1 MENYKRTIRHRI
13 GLFTGLILLTAVL
26 GVYSSIAMGNP
37 ENTGISDGALSGF
50 QMGLIVGLG
59 VLALTQLFK
68 LSMAV
73 KDERKLKLA
82 YNREN
87 DERMKAI
94 RAKAGMPMLL
104 ITSVL
109 MIIAAIIAGY
119 FNIVVFYT
127 LTAAAVVQLLLG
139 VSVKLYH
146 MKTM

>member
-1 MENYKRTIRHRI
+1 MENYKRTIRYRI
-13 GLFTGLILLTAVL
+13 GLHIALILLTAAL
-26 GVYSSIAMGNP
+26 GVYSFFEMGTP
-37 ENTGISDGALSGF
+37 ENAGISGGALSRF
-50 QMGLIVGLG
+50 QLGLIVGLG
-59 VLALTQLFK
+59 IRALTELVK
-68 LSMAV
+68 LSMVV
-73 KDERKLKLA
+73 KDERKLKMA

-104 ITSVL
+104 ITSV
-109 MIIAAIIAGY
+109 MMVIAAIIAGY

-127 LTAAAVVQLLLG
+127 LTAAAMMQLLLG

>member
-1 MENYKRTIRHRI
+1 MENYKRTIRYTI
-13 GLFTGLILLTAVL
+13 GLFAGLILLTAAL
-26 GVYSSIAMGNP
+26 GIYSITAMGKPGNA
-37 ENTGISDGALSGF
+37 GISGGALSGF
-50 QMGLIVGLG
+50 QLGLITGLG
-59 VLALTQLFK
+59 VLALTQLVK
-68 LSMAV
+68 LSMAM
-73 KDERKLKLA
+73 KDERKLKMA

-104 ITSVL
+104 ITSV
-109 MIIAAIIAGY
+109 MMVIAAIIAGY

-127 LTAAAVVQLLLG
+127 LTAAAMMQLLLG

>member
-13 GLFTGLILLTAVL
+13 MLFTGLILLTVAL
-26 GVYSSIAMGNP
+26 GIYSITAMGNP
-37 ENTGISDGALSGF
+37 ENAGISGGALSGF
-50 QMGLIVGLG
+50 QLGLITGLG
-59 VLALTQLFK
+59 ILALTQLFK
-68 LSMAV
+68 LSMAI
-73 KDERKLKLA
+73 KDERKLKMA

-104 ITSVL
+104 ITSV
-109 MIIAAIIAGY
+109 MMVIAAIIAGY

-127 LTAAAVVQLLLG
+127 LIAAAMMQLLLG

>member
-1 MENYKRTIRHRI
+1 
-13 GLFTGLILLTAVL
+13 
-26 GVYSSIAMGNP
+26 
-37 ENTGISDGALSGF
+37 
-50 QMGLIVGLG
+50 
-59 VLALTQLFK
+59 
-68 LSMAV
+68 MAI
-73 KDERKLKLA
+73 KDERKLKMA

-104 ITSVL
+104 ITSV
-109 MIIAAIIAGY
+109 MMVIAAIIAGY

-127 LTAAAVVQLLLG
+127 LTAAAMMQLLLG